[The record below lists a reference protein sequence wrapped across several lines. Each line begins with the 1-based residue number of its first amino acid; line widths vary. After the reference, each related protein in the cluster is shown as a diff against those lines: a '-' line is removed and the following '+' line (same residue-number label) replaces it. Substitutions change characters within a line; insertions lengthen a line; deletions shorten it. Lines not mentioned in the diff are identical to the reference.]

1 MKTSTSALVTS
12 AFLALLLAGCGG
24 AAGPGEGS
32 DPTPPPVTLTGP
44 VSGVHPVECGC
55 VIEGIGHCGNYAVIE
70 GQVVPL
76 EYPALGK
83 MEFCGR
89 EGLRASIEGEVV
101 DGRLVAA
108 SFDLVE

>member
-1 MKTSTSALVTS
+1 MKLHRTSLASLTLLALV
-12 AFLALLLAGCGG
+12 LAGCGG
-24 AAGPGEGS
+24 SAE
-32 DPTPPPVTLTGP
+32 PPQDAPQPVAVTLTGP

-55 VIEGIGHCGNYAVIE
+55 VIESIGRCGNYALVE

-76 EYPALGK
+76 DFPALGK

-89 EGLRASIEGEVV
+89 EGLRASIDGEVV
-101 DGRLVAA
+101 DGRLVAQ